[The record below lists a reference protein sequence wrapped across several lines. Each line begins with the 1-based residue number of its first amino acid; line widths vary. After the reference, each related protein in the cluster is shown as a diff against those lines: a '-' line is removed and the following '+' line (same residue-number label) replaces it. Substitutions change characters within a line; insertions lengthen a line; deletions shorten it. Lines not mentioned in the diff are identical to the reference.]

1 MVSTEQLKRR
11 AAIAIE
17 AKRDVWL
24 ELSHRIHAHP
34 ELGHEEERA
43 AAWVA
48 EVLADDGFTVEKGVC
63 DLPTAFKAS
72 DGQGTLH
79 IALCAEYDALPGI
92 GHACGH
98 NMIAAASVA
107 AAAGVRSVLDE
118 VDLTISVLGTPAEEV
133 IQRGGKVLMLERGA
147 FDGVHA
153 AMMAHPAPFEAV
165 APTLIAAAGFE
176 VSYVGREAHAS
187 AAPEVGINAADAVVV
202 AQVALGLLRQ
212 QLPRSSRVHGIVD
225 RAGDAPNVIPASAHA
240 RYLVRAPRVAE
251 LQDIYARVIKCFEA
265 GALATGATMT
275 VAGGD
280 RPFAEVTHH
289 RQLADRYRDNGG
301 ALGRAFSDD
310 DPTFAHFQA
319 STDMGNVSAVVPSI
333 HPFFGVGTWPVVNH
347 QPEFADFCA
356 TPAADDAMIAAATAL
371 AWTAIDAAV
380 DGPLRDSLLTAPS
393 IE

>member
-1 MVSTEQLKRR
+1 VTSTEQLKRR
-11 AAIAIE
+11 AASEIE
-17 AKRDVWL
+17 AKREVWL
-24 ELSHRIHAHP
+24 GLSHRIHAHP

-48 EVLADDGFTVEKGVC
+48 EVLADNGFGVEGGVC

-79 IALCAEYDALPGI
+79 VALCAEYDALPGI

-107 AAAGVRSVLDE
+107 AAVGVRAVLDE

-133 IQRGGKVLMLERGA
+133 IQRGGKILMLERGA

-165 APTLIAAAGFE
+165 APTMIAAAGFE

-225 RAGDAPNVIPASAHA
+225 HAGEAPNIIPASAHA
-240 RYLVRAPRVAE
+240 RYMVRAPRVAE
-251 LQDIYARVIKCFEA
+251 LRDIYTRAVKCFEA
-265 GALATGATMT
+265 GAVATGATMSVT
-275 VAGGD
+275 GGN
-280 RPFAEVTHH
+280 RPYAEVTHH
-289 RQLADRYRDNGG
+289 QQLAERYRDNGS
-301 ALGRAFSDD
+301 ALGRRFSDD

-333 HPFFGVGTWPVVNH
+333 HPFFGVGAWPVVNH

-380 DGPLRDSLLTAPS
+380 DSPLRDSLLQRSPS
-393 IE
+393 

>member
-1 MVSTEQLKRR
+1 VVSTEQLKRR

-43 AAWVA
+43 AAWVG
-48 EVLADDGFTVEKGVC
+48 EVLADDGFAVEQGVC

-79 IALCAEYDALPGI
+79 VALCAEYDALPGI

-176 VSYVGREAHAS
+176 VSSVGREAHAS

-225 RAGDAPNVIPASAHA
+225 HAGDAPNVIPASAHA

-289 RQLADRYRDNGG
+289 RQLAERYRDNGG

-310 DPTFAHFQA
+310 DPTFAQFQA